1 MLLENQQMFL
11 SITNFQEPGVSRR
24 EPGRQPQER
33 GSEPRSEPRL
43 PLQASRTKP
52 SGSRNA
58 GAYLATCHGRFCHPG
73 RVPGAPSDAAAALTR
88 GLGREVA

>member
-1 MLLENQQMFL
+1 MCSLK
-11 SITNFQEPGVSRR
+11 TSRCFS
-24 EPGRQPQER
+24 Q
-33 GSEPRSEPRL
+33 L
-43 PLQASRTKP
+43 PIFKSLVFP
-52 SGSRNA
+52 DGSRDGSPRRGEVSPEVTQAPSPSLSDKTGSCNE